1 MADSIADV
9 LLNYTWKDI
18 NTTTGIAVGSAI
30 TIQNKGP
37 KPIFIWLGASAP
49 SDVTYGIRVYPGD
62 IYSIKASEPKVWV
75 FGTGPILVQQ
85 LKKPGRNP
93 GLFHSTNSL

>member
-85 LKKPGRNP
+85 
-93 GLFHSTNSL
+93 